1 MFLEILGTPKN
12 KEENIEYLFKKYSLE
27 NKNGLFFGDAET
39 DYLVSKKFNIKFIFV
54 SSESEWSDFKKI
66 HNLLIIE
73 NFTNIECQF

>member
-39 DYLVSKKFNIKFIFV
+39 DYLVSK
-54 SSESEWSDFKKI
+54 
-66 HNLLIIE
+66 NLI
-73 NFTNIECQF
+73 

>member
-1 MFLEILGTPKN
+1 M
-12 KEENIEYLFKKYSLE
+12 NIFKKYSLE

-66 HNLLIIE
+66 HNLSIIE